1 MDANS
6 HVTTL
11 LAKDLVLRSLGEVEQ
26 LNIGTVHFTGG
37 EPFLYPY
44 LQDLLHS
51 VSGQESYGVT
61 IATNGTLIDRDA
73 IILISDC
80 GATLHVSIDGPPAYH
95 DEFRGVKGAFQKTE
109 RNIGLMVDAEIP
121 VTIVTTICQD
131 NLVHLPWL
139 AEWASELGI
148 RNVVI
153 QPLLELGR
161 AVRIKDRKLS
171 QDQIYDLFFQLSDL
185 GSSYRSKGLEFGIT
199 YKSRDLLVEHP
210 CAAYVCDGIK
220 CHRKAAKEIK
230 KLIIREDGTI
240 LPEIP
245 TLNPR
250 FSLGDIREGLL
261 VDLVKRYFESNY
273 SEFDRLCRVTYA
285 EVIPAWESPFIPWD
299 EIVSERSWKGI
310 SI

>member
-1 MDANS
+1 
-6 HVTTL
+6 
-11 LAKDLVLRSLGEVEQ
+11 
-26 LNIGTVHFTGG
+26 
-37 EPFLYPY
+37 
-44 LQDLLHS
+44 
-51 VSGQESYGVT
+51 
-61 IATNGTLIDRDA
+61 
-73 IILISDC
+73 
-80 GATLHVSIDGPPAYH
+80 
-95 DEFRGVKGAFQKTE
+95 
-109 RNIGLMVDAEIP
+109 
-121 VTIVTTICQD
+121 
-131 NLVHLPWL
+131 
-139 AEWASELGI
+139 
-148 RNVVI
+148 
-153 QPLLELGR
+153 
-161 AVRIKDRKLS
+161 
-171 QDQIYDLFFQLSDL
+171 LSDL
-185 GSSYRSKGLEFGIT
+185 GSSYRSRGVEFGIT

-273 SEFDRLCRVTYA
+273 SDFDRLCRATYA

-310 SI
+310 SL